1 MGLCSIWY
9 ELTEI
14 TDVKSD
20 IQTLMDNQQRLL
32 QLLNETSTYHLG
44 TMVRKVVRNT
54 SVLHGSLGGVQV
66 KTTHTGTVVR
76 ERCEGNDTGQ
86 WRNRKFDPSPRP
98 NPLTD
103 RHQKLHT

>member
-1 MGLCSIWY
+1 MVKCGLAKLRSIWY

-44 TMVRKVVRNT
+44 TMVRKVVRNI
-54 SVLHGSLGGVQV
+54 SVLYGSLAVQV
-66 KTTHTGTVVR
+66 K
-76 ERCEGNDTGQ
+76 Q
-86 WRNRKFDPSPRP
+86 
-98 NPLTD
+98 
-103 RHQKLHT
+103 Q